1 MNTLIQQIAE
11 ALKSHDDQVLQS
23 EIDSID
29 ERVKAMK
36 AYKES
41 APSANQ
47 SKYYAGLYESV
58 GGKTW
63 YNIIDGRNRFM
74 INEYL
79 TKRHSASI
87 EARNMKIAKKFEKLE
102 ITEAT
107 KSAYEYATGRFFGRW
122 VIETN
127 QGSKMVEIESILAG
141 GYNIQSLHNRV
152 LTKVR

>member
-23 EIDSID
+23 EIESID
-29 ERVKAMK
+29 ERVKAMTV
-36 AYKES
+36 YKES

-47 SKYYAGLYESV
+47 SKYYAGLYESA

-79 TKRHSASI
+79 TKRHNASI
-87 EARNMKIAKKFEKLE
+87 EARNAKIAKKFEKLE

-107 KSAYEYATGRFFGRW
+107 KSDYEYSTGRFFGRW

-141 GYNIQSLHNRV
+141 GYNIQCLHNRV